1 MTLSPRLLEVLRTW
15 WRAARP
21 ADWLFPGWRIG
32 RHVCAA
38 SVQAACREAAWRSGL
53 SKRITAHTL
62 RHSLATHL
70 LEGGT
75 DIRVIQVLLGHTN
88 IHTTAHY
95 TAVTPGSLGAV
106 ITPLDRLEPRRQ
118 QTELVERKARKG
130 KVGRK
135 G

>member
-1 MTLSPRLLEVLRTW
+1 M
-15 WRAARP
+15 
-21 ADWLFPGWRIG
+21 
-32 RHVCAA
+32 
-38 SVQAACREAAWRSGL
+38 
-53 SKRITAHTL
+53 
-62 RHSLATHL
+62 
-70 LEGGT
+70 
-75 DIRVIQVLLGHTN
+75 IQVLLGHTN